1 MANGNVEL
9 WIQVATIIAAFA
21 GAGFGAGIS
30 YYLEMGRR
38 RKDEERSVN
47 AFKERILRRLMCY
60 TLEVLGYLFSIDVKF
75 GDDLNKKNIS
85 DDLKDKFKTE
95 GFPLSRHAMVIKEKE
110 DEWVITTEIQ
120 MQSSILRKEGGKI
133 NVYLSEG
140 EREER
145 RKQLIHLLKSLEFGD
160 ASTLYYK
167 IKPEEKRRE
176 IDLVLDLL
184 LYKKYSDAKEKIE
197 SLINQ

>member
-9 WIQVATIIAAFA
+9 WIPVATIIAAFA

-60 TLEVLGYLFSIDVKF
+60 ALLLLGYLFSIDVKF
-75 GDDLNKKNIS
+75 EEDLNKKFIS

-95 GFPLSRHAMVIKEKE
+95 GFPLEDSAMVTIEKE
-110 DEWVITTEIQ
+110 NEWVITNNIQ
-120 MQSSILRKEGGKI
+120 MPRSILRKEGGKI
-133 NVYLSEG
+133 NVHLSEG
-140 EREER
+140 EREEDR
-145 RKQLIHLLKSLEFGD
+145 EQLIHLLTSLEYGN

-176 IDLVLDLL
+176 IDFVLELL
-184 LYKKYSDAKEKIE
+184 LLKNYSEARDKIE
-197 SLINQ
+197 SLII